1 MNRNCAFFQLYQE
14 AKLKAAVPR
23 GDHKPSFQGQIV
35 RISAALAYTMTP
47 MIDPN
52 YLEAHEATQMDL
64 DHPNCLNHN
73 LPHNLQNHN
82 A

>member
-1 MNRNCAFFQLYQE
+1 MNRNCGFFQLYQE

-35 RISAALAYTMTP
+35 RISAALVCTMPP

-64 DHPNCLNHN
+64 DYPNSLSHD
-73 LPHNLQNHN
+73 LPHNLPNHN